1 MPPLPP
7 PASQLVSASLYSFSG
22 QRCPTGLCEH
32 GRSPRKSPSLMWG
45 LPQLPGRKRAWAFQ
59 PEKLRHRDP
68 CIHQPVA
75 QTPFPKHVDLETSSN
90 STATSRV
97 GHLANPRAG
106 FCYSYFVD
114 EGPEVQRRKETCP
127 TLIERGGGKMMFRPR
142 RGRAAGAR
150 SLASYSS
157 TPWPRPSQALQP
169 NQALCT
175 PRSSEHM

>member
-1 MPPLPP
+1 MADPLENPLH
-7 PASQLVSASLYSFSG
+7 SC
-22 QRCPTGLCEH
+22 R
-32 GRSPRKSPSLMWG
+32 G

-90 STATSRV
+90 STATSCV

-127 TLIERGGGKMMFRPR
+127 TLIERGSGKMMFRPR
-142 RGRAAGAR
+142 RGRASGAR
-150 SLASYSS
+150 SLASHGHH
-157 TPWPRPSQALQP
+157 RPSSLTRHSAHLGAQSTCKRDPEADPTPLQSQLP
-169 NQALCT
+169 PL
-175 PRSSEHM
+175 